1 MKQEPSVSGNPRP
14 RDGLGKVYLVG
25 AGPGDPR
32 LMTLRGVECLARAD
46 LILYDWLV
54 NPLVL
59 GHANPSAESICLGH
73 HGEQG
78 TPRHVGQDEINAR
91 LIEAAR
97 EGKTVV
103 RLKCGDPDVFGRRAE
118 ESEALAVAGIPVEV
132 VPGVTAAF
140 AAAGYAGIPLTDG
153 RCCSALA
160 LVTGHERHAKQ
171 GPPLD
176 YAALAKFPGT
186 LIFYMGVSTASRWSE
201 LLTAAGKSP
210 QTPVAVVRRC
220 SWFDQRTVRCTLG
233 TIAQVI
239 QQQAIKP
246 PAVIIVGEVVSL
258 AAETS
263 WFTSRVLF
271 GTRILV
277 TRPRDQVGTLCEQL
291 SELGADVLV
300 QPAIRISD
308 PPDWGAVDA
317 SLARLDQYDW
327 LVFSSVNGVRYLL
340 DRLCRRG
347 GDLRRLGHLKL
358 AAIGSATAEE
368 LMCYH
373 LQADLVP
380 SEHRAEALADEL
392 AATAA
397 GQRFLLARASRGREV
412 LAEQLR
418 EAGGVVDQVVV
429 YSSDDVREADAA
441 VAAALQAG
449 QIDWITVTSSAIARS
464 LVGMFGEQLR
474 NGKLASISPVTSG
487 VLRELGH
494 PPAVEASQYT
504 MEGLIE
510 AILGQ
515 NVS

>member
-1 MKQEPSVSGNPRP
+1 M
-14 RDGLGKVYLVG
+14 G

-32 LMTLRGVECLARAD
+32 LITLRGVECLAQAD

-54 NPLVL
+54 NPIVL

-78 TPRHVGQDEINAR
+78 TQRLVAQDEINAR
-91 LIEAAR
+91 LIAAAR

-118 ESEALAVAGIPVEV
+118 EAEALIAAGIEVEV
-132 VPGVTAAF
+132 VPGVTAAL

-153 RCCSALA
+153 RCCSAIA
-160 LVTGHERHAKQ
+160 LVTGHERHTKQ

-176 YAALAKFPGT
+176 YAALATFPGT
-186 LIFYMGVSTASRWSE
+186 LIFYMGVSTAPQWSE
-201 LLTAAGKSP
+201 LLIAAGKSP
-210 QTPVAVVRRC
+210 QTPVALVRRC

-239 QQQAIKP
+239 GQQAIRP

-271 GTRILV
+271 GTRVLV
-277 TRPRDQVGTLCEQL
+277 TRPRDQAGRLCEQL

-300 QPAIRISD
+300 QPAIEISD
-308 PPDWGAVDA
+308 PPDWGPVDA

-340 DRLCRRG
+340 DRLCQRG
-347 GDLRRLGHLKL
+347 DDLRRLGRIKL

-368 LMCYH
+368 LLRYH
-373 LQADLVP
+373 LRGSGSVGVP
-380 SEHRAEALADEL
+380 SRGPGRRIGCGRRGPTVPAGPGEPRPRDPGRT
-392 AATAA
+392 TAR
-397 GQRFLLARASRGREV
+397 GRRGGGSSRGLCERRR
-412 LAEQLR
+412 AYGR
-418 EAGGVVDQVVV
+418 PGDCGG
-429 YSSDDVREADAA
+429 
-441 VAAALQAG
+441 
-449 QIDWITVTSSAIARS
+449 TSSRPDR
-464 LVGMFGEQLR
+464 LDHGDQL
-474 NGKLASISPVTSG
+474 GDCPLAG
-487 VLRELGH
+487 R
-494 PPAVEASQYT
+494 AVRRATPEW
-504 MEGLIE
+504 
-510 AILGQ
+510 
-515 NVS
+515 